1 MSHAAP
7 DHWEVSTGPS
17 NWFEIRRP
25 SGWSCEAEGSIVHL
39 RSSDGLITL
48 TLHSMWLD
56 QQEGRFD
63 AESLQLDSIFPV
75 RRNVRPIDPLDIETP
90 TVGLEGEAVLGP
102 ETPWW
107 KRAFH
112 SPEWRRWRVW
122 AIKHDQICIIAV
134 YLQNE
139 EFDPE
144 ANTLVRLILE
154 SLRFAEQLA
163 EPPQQFA
170 QRVLEFAS
178 RTYPDRHCKLTDH
191 LQLELGESTI
201 NLFNLYRSY
210 TNAPDRFD
218 DMVQPA
224 LQTLLEVEGWSQDRL
239 NPSLD
244 EVRDR
249 IMPMLYPEEVQ
260 QNQFQDFAANPWV
273 AGLSILYV
281 VDEDEAYWYIR
292 DDLLEQWQINLE
304 ELHEIALQNL
314 DAYFEEHPM
323 EFMLSGEEDGPQLLM
338 PSRPDAYN
346 TARLLSEAFHHGVQ
360 DILGREF
367 AVGAPNRDFFVAF
380 NLEHG
385 DMLDQIRKKVAT
397 DYERMDH
404 PLSERLLLVSTD
416 GVSEFIDEGV

>member
-1 MSHAAP
+1 LSHAAP
-7 DHWEVSTGPS
+7 DHWELSTGPS
-17 NWFEIRRP
+17 NWFEFRRP

-39 RSSDGLITL
+39 RSSDDRISL

-56 QQEGRFD
+56 QREGRFD
-63 AESLQLDSIFPV
+63 TESLQLDSIFPV
-75 RRNVRPIDPLDIETP
+75 RRNVHPIEPLDINVP

-107 KRAFH
+107 KRAF
-112 SPEWRRWRVW
+112 SSKEWRRWRVW
-122 AIKHDQICIIAV
+122 AIRHNQICIIAV

-191 LQLELGESTI
+191 LQLKLGESTI

-218 DMVQPA
+218 DMVEPA

-239 NPSLD
+239 NPSLN
-244 EVRDR
+244 EVRGR

-260 QNQFQDFAANPWV
+260 QNQFQDFAASPWV

-292 DDLLEQWQINLE
+292 DDLLEQWQIDLE
-304 ELHEIALQNL
+304 ELHEIAMQNL

-346 TARLLSEAFHHGVQ
+346 TARLLSETFHHGVQ

-367 AVGAPNRDFFVAF
+367 AVGVPNRDFFVAF
-380 NLEHG
+380 NLDHG
-385 DMLDQIRKKVAT
+385 DMLVQIRKKVAA

-404 PLSERLLLVSTD
+404 PLSSRLLLVSTD
-416 GVSEFIDEGV
+416 GVSEFLLDED